1 LALNTTGEPFF
12 PWGVNGEM
20 EMNAQA
26 TKLQAAEDDLKQLMA
41 DVNRAIEKAQ
51 EAAARIASKAAVAT
65 TETESTSR

>member
-41 DVNRAIEKAQ
+41 DVNRAI
-51 EAAARIASKAAVAT
+51 
-65 TETESTSR
+65 